1 MRRECSYLHCITLYF
16 PDGQFAILPTQQAYA
31 DISMRYRSWRATS
44 QICAG
49 SSFCFIGPISW
60 PLNMGPT
67 DCPKTSVRN
76 CYYTLRN
83 IPGGQISLTS
93 RRKPEITR
101 KTKFTQRF
109 SRINYRLW
117 AYGTP
122 NQNDVDFGD
131 LNSGDKPR
139 TQVLL
144 YDHESM
150 RTENGAK

>member
-1 MRRECSYLHCITLYF
+1 MRRDCSYLHCITLYF
-16 PDGQFAILPTQQAYA
+16 PDGQFGVLSTQQAYA
-31 DISMRYRSWRATS
+31 DISMRYRSWLVTS
-44 QICAG
+44 QICSG

-60 PLNMGPT
+60 PLMMGPT
-67 DCPKTSVRN
+67 DCTETCQELP
-76 CYYTLRN
+76 LHAA
-83 IPGGQISLTS
+83 PGGQISLTS
-93 RRKPEITR
+93 WRKPEITH
-101 KTKFTQRF
+101 KTKFTKRF

-117 AYGTP
+117 ANGTR

-131 LNSGDKPR
+131 LKSGDKPR